1 MPHEE
6 TAKSATQR
14 ENFYFKE
21 HAFDSRWLL
30 KKCMLLFFAFF
41 LQIWLF
47 SQIWSH
53 DKLELQHFVLKF
65 NFSKLFEKTF
75 DLEMAWL

>member
-1 MPHEE
+1 MPYEE
-6 TAKSATQR
+6 TAKSGNQR
-14 ENFYFKE
+14 ENLYSKE
-21 HAFDSRWLL
+21 HAFDSSWLL

-53 DKLELQHFVLKF
+53 DKLEILDFWNCNILY
-65 NFSKLFEKTF
+65 
-75 DLEMAWL
+75 